1 MDGKVYGGRKEENGG
16 NLHQGDT
23 FQTATEGGGRKGTI
37 KIVGEVKFVAGYNL
51 TSPPWGKNKHAGGL
65 PATSQLDDWDESDAE
80 QHSLQ
85 VKFNCCCEKPVLWG
99 IIKVNDDPIV
109 TVKP

>member
-1 MDGKVYGGRKEENGG
+1 MSQALLLLPV
-16 NLHQGDT
+16 LLPIL
-23 FQTATEGGGRKGTI
+23 F
-37 KIVGEVKFVAGYNL
+37 
-51 TSPPWGKNKHAGGL
+51 WGFYHYHKDRHLPEPIGHLLLAFGLGLLSAAGGL